1 MVSSGHVP
9 SPRSV
14 MASIM
19 LPIAPPE
26 LKGKPRTKVT
36 VVGVGAVGMASAF
49 SLMEVVSELA
59 LIDVAVDK
67 VRGEVLDLQHGQ
79 QFLRRCTVR
88 GGPDY
93 KESENSD
100 IVVITA
106 GARQNEGESR
116 LNLVQ
121 RNVEIFKKIIPEIV
135 RYSPNCIIV
144 VVSNPVDILTSVAAK
159 LSGFPRHRVLGTGTM
174 LDSARFRYLLGQRLG
189 VSANS
194 VHGYV
199 IGEHGDSSV
208 PIWSNVNVA
217 GVRLASI
224 NKDIGTDRDPQHYAE
239 IHKEVVNS
247 AYEIIKLKGYTS
259 WAIGLTVRSLCNSIL
274 NNLHTV
280 YPLTTCAKGI
290 HGINDDVYLSLPCLT
305 TSIGISHVIPQH
317 LSEQELH
324 RIQNSA
330 RTLSEVL
337 KGIKW

>member
-1 MVSSGHVP
+1 MSSILIPV
-9 SPRSV
+9 
-14 MASIM
+14 
-19 LPIAPPE
+19 APPE

-36 VVGVGAVGMASAF
+36 VVGVGSVGMASAF
-49 SLMEVVSELA
+49 SLMEVVGELA
-59 LIDVAVDK
+59 LIDVAADK

-144 VVSNPVDILTSVAAK
+144 VVSNPVDILTNVAAK

-194 VHGYV
+194 A
-199 IGEHGDSSV
+199 
-208 PIWSNVNVA
+208 SN
-217 GVRLASI
+217 
-224 NKDIGTDRDPQHYAE
+224 
-239 IHKEVVNS
+239 
-247 AYEIIKLKGYTS
+247 LKGT
-259 WAIGLTVRSLCNSIL
+259 
-274 NNLHTV
+274 
-280 YPLTTCAKGI
+280 
-290 HGINDDVYLSLPCLT
+290 
-305 TSIGISHVIPQH
+305 
-317 LSEQELH
+317 
-324 RIQNSA
+324 
-330 RTLSEVL
+330 
-337 KGIKW
+337 

>member
-1 MVSSGHVP
+1 MSSILIPV
-9 SPRSV
+9 
-14 MASIM
+14 
-19 LPIAPPE
+19 APAE

-36 VVGVGAVGMASAF
+36 VVGVGSVGMASAF
-49 SLMEVVSELA
+49 SLMEVVGELA
-59 LIDVAVDK
+59 LIDVAADK

-144 VVSNPVDILTSVAAK
+144 VVSNPVDILTNVAAK

-217 GVRLASI
+217 GVRLSSV
-224 NKDIGTDRDPQHYAE
+224 NKDIGTERDPQNYEE

-259 WAIGLTVRSLCNSIL
+259 WAIGLTVRSICNSIL
-274 NNLHTV
+274 NDLHTV
-280 YPLTTCAKGI
+280 YPLSICAKGI
-290 HGINDDVYLSLPCLT
+290 HGITEDIYLSLPCLT
-305 TSIGISHVIPQH
+305 TSVGVSHVIPQQ
-317 LSEQELH
+317 LNEQELQQ
-324 RIQNSA
+324 IQNSA
-330 RTLSEVL
+330 RTLAEVL
-337 KGIKW
+337 EEIKL